1 MLYDLLA
8 TAVVLLHFSFVL
20 FVVGGGLLLYKWPWL
35 AWLHLPAVIW
45 AALLEFNG
53 WICPLTPLEQQL
65 RAAAGQ
71 AGYSGG
77 FIDHYLLALL
87 YPAGLDGSMQFI
99 LGSLVVAINV
109 LVYGVLGWH
118 RKGRRPPAAHR

>member
-71 AGYSGG
+71 AGYGGG

-87 YPAGLDGSMQFI
+87 YPVGLDGSMQFI
-99 LGSLVVAINV
+99 LGSLVVVINV

>member
-45 AALLEFNG
+45 AALLEFNS
-53 WICPLTPLEQQL
+53 WVCPLTPLEQQL
-65 RAAAGQ
+65 RSAAGQ

-77 FIDHYLLALL
+77 FVDHYLLALL
-87 YPAGLDGSMQFI
+87 YPVGLDGNMQII
-99 LGSLVVAINV
+99 LGSLVVVINV

-118 RKGRRPPAAHR
+118 RKGRRPPVARR

>member
-45 AALLEFNG
+45 AALLEFNS
-53 WICPLTPLEQQL
+53 WVCPLTPLEQQL
-65 RAAAGQ
+65 RSAAGQ

-77 FIDHYLLALL
+77 FVDHYLLALL
-87 YPAGLDGSMQFI
+87 YPVGLDGNMQII
-99 LGSLVVAINV
+99 LGSLVVVINV

-118 RKGRRPPAAHR
+118 RKGRRPPVTRR

>member
-45 AALLEFNG
+45 AALLEFDS
-53 WICPLTPLEQQL
+53 WVCPLTPLEQQL
-65 RAAAGQ
+65 RSAAGQ

-77 FIDHYLLALL
+77 FVDHYLLALL
-87 YPAGLDGSMQFI
+87 YPVGLDGNMQVI
-99 LGSLVVAINV
+99 LGSLVVVINV

-118 RKGRRPPAAHR
+118 RKGRRPPAARR

>member
-71 AGYSGG
+71 AGYGGG

-87 YPAGLDGSMQFI
+87 YPVGLDGSMQFI
-99 LGSLVVAINV
+99 LGSLVVVINV

-118 RKGRRPPAAHR
+118 RKGRRPPAAHH

>member
-65 RAAAGQ
+65 RALAGQ

-77 FIDHYLLALL
+77 FIDHYLRALL
-87 YPAGLDGSMQFI
+87 YPVGLDGSMQFV
-99 LGSLVVAINV
+99 LGSLVVVINV

-118 RKGRRPPAAHR
+118 RKGRRPPATHR

>member
-45 AALLEFNG
+45 AALLEFNS
-53 WICPLTPLEQQL
+53 WVCPLTPLEQQP
-65 RAAAGQ
+65 RSAAGQ

-77 FIDHYLLALL
+77 FVDHYLLALL
-87 YPAGLDGSMQFI
+87 YPVGLDGNMQII
-99 LGSLVVAINV
+99 LGSLVVVINV

-118 RKGRRPPAAHR
+118 RKGRRPPVARR

>member
-53 WICPLTPLEQQL
+53 WVCPLTPLEQQL
-65 RAAAGQ
+65 RSAAGQ

-77 FIDHYLLALL
+77 FVDHYLLALL
-87 YPAGLDGSMQFI
+87 YPVGLDGNMQII
-99 LGSLVVAINV
+99 LGSLVVVINV

-118 RKGRRPPAAHR
+118 RKGRRPPVARR

>member
-87 YPAGLDGSMQFI
+87 YPVGLDGSMQFI
-99 LGSLVVAINV
+99 LGSLVVVINV

-118 RKGRRPPAAHR
+118 RKGRRSPARRR

>member
-8 TAVVLLHFSFVL
+8 TAIVLLHFSFVL
-20 FVVGGGLLLYKWPWL
+20 FVVGGGLLYKWPWL

-53 WICPLTPLEQQL
+53 WVCPLTPLEQQL
-65 RAAAGQ
+65 RSAAGQ

-77 FIDHYLLALL
+77 FVDHYLLALL
-87 YPAGLDGSMQFI
+87 YPVGLDGNMQVI
-99 LGSLVVAINV
+99 LGSLVVVINV

-118 RKGRRPPAAHR
+118 RKGRRPPAARR

>member
-8 TAVVLLHFSFVL
+8 TTVVLLHFSFVL

-45 AALLEFNG
+45 AALLEFNS
-53 WICPLTPLEQQL
+53 WVCPLTPLEQQL
-65 RAAAGQ
+65 RSAAGQ

-77 FIDHYLLALL
+77 FVDHYLLALL
-87 YPAGLDGSMQFI
+87 YPVGLDGNMQVI
-99 LGSLVVAINV
+99 LGSLVVVINV

-118 RKGRRPPAAHR
+118 RKGRRPPAVRR

>member
-45 AALLEFNG
+45 AALLEFNS
-53 WICPLTPLEQQL
+53 WVCPLTPLEQQL
-65 RAAAGQ
+65 RSAAGQ

-77 FIDHYLLALL
+77 FVDHYLLALL
-87 YPAGLDGSMQFI
+87 YPVGLDGNMQII
-99 LGSLVVAINV
+99 LGSLVVVINV

-118 RKGRRPPAAHR
+118 RKGRRPPAARR

>member
-8 TAVVLLHFSFVL
+8 TAIVLLHFSFVL

-53 WICPLTPLEQQL
+53 WVCPLTPLEQQL
-65 RAAAGQ
+65 RSAAGQ

-77 FIDHYLLALL
+77 FVDHYLLALL
-87 YPAGLDGSMQFI
+87 YPVGLDGNMQVI
-99 LGSLVVAINV
+99 LGSLVVVINV

-118 RKGRRPPAAHR
+118 RKGRRPPVARR

>member
-1 MLYDLLA
+1 MFYDLLA
-8 TAVVLLHFSFVL
+8 SAVILLHFGFVL
-20 FVVGGGLLLYKWPWL
+20 FVVAGGLLLYRWPWL
-35 AWLHLPAVIW
+35 AWIHLPAVIW

-53 WICPLTPLEQQL
+53 WICPLTPLEQHL

-77 FIDHYLLALL
+77 FVDHYLLPLL
-87 YPAGLDGSMQFI
+87 YPVGLDGDMQLI
-99 LGSLVVAINV
+99 LGSLVVIINV

-118 RKGRRPPAAHR
+118 RKGRRLPARRR

>member
-53 WICPLTPLEQQL
+53 WVCPLTPLEQQL
-65 RAAAGQ
+65 RSAAGQ

-77 FIDHYLLALL
+77 FVDHYLLALL
-87 YPAGLDGSMQFI
+87 YPVGLDGNMQVI
-99 LGSLVVAINV
+99 LGSLVVVINV

-118 RKGRRPPAAHR
+118 RKGRRPPVARR

>member
-8 TAVVLLHFSFVL
+8 TAIVLLHFSFVL

-45 AALLEFNG
+45 AALLEFNS
-53 WICPLTPLEQQL
+53 WVCPLTPLEQQL
-65 RAAAGQ
+65 RSAAGQ

-77 FIDHYLLALL
+77 FVDHYLLALL
-87 YPAGLDGSMQFI
+87 YPVGLDGNMQVI
-99 LGSLVVAINV
+99 LGSLVVVVNV

-118 RKGRRPPAAHR
+118 RKGRRPPVARR

>member
-20 FVVGGGLLLYKWPWL
+20 FVVGGGLLLYKWPWM

-45 AALLEFNG
+45 AALLEFNS
-53 WICPLTPLEQQL
+53 WVCPLTPLEQQL
-65 RAAAGQ
+65 RSTAGQ

-77 FIDHYLLALL
+77 FVDHYLLALL
-87 YPAGLDGSMQFI
+87 YPVGLDGNMQVI
-99 LGSLVVAINV
+99 LGSLVVVINV

-118 RKGRRPPAAHR
+118 RKGRRPPDARR

>member
-8 TAVVLLHFSFVL
+8 TAIVLLHFSFVL

-45 AALLEFNG
+45 AALLEFNS
-53 WICPLTPLEQQL
+53 WVCPLTPLEQQL
-65 RAAAGQ
+65 RSAAGQ

-77 FIDHYLLALL
+77 FVDHYLLALL
-87 YPAGLDGSMQFI
+87 YPVGLDGNMQVI
-99 LGSLVVAINV
+99 LGSLVVVINV

-118 RKGRRPPAAHR
+118 RKGRRPPVARR

>member
-45 AALLEFNG
+45 AALLEFNS
-53 WICPLTPLEQQL
+53 WVCPLTPLEQQL
-65 RAAAGQ
+65 RSAAGQ

-77 FIDHYLLALL
+77 FVDHYLLALL
-87 YPAGLDGSMQFI
+87 YPVGLDGNMQVI
-99 LGSLVVAINV
+99 LGSLVVVINV

-118 RKGRRPPAAHR
+118 RKGRRPPVARR

>member
-45 AALLEFNG
+45 AALLEFNS
-53 WICPLTPLEQQL
+53 WVCPLTPLEQQL
-65 RAAAGQ
+65 RSAAGQ

-77 FIDHYLLALL
+77 FVDHYLLALL
-87 YPAGLDGSMQFI
+87 YPVGLDGNMQII
-99 LGSLVVAINV
+99 LGSLVVVINV
-109 LVYGVLGWH
+109 LVYGVLGRH
-118 RKGRRPPAAHR
+118 RKGRRPPVARR

>member
-87 YPAGLDGSMQFI
+87 YPVGLDGSMQFI
-99 LGSLVVAINV
+99 LGSLVVVINV

>member
-8 TAVVLLHFSFVL
+8 STVVLLHFAFVL
-20 FVVGGGLLLYKWPWL
+20 FVVAGGLLLYRWPWL

-77 FIDHYLLALL
+77 FVDHYVMPLL
-87 YPAGLDGSMQFI
+87 YPVGLEGEMQFI
-99 LGSLVVAINV
+99 LGGLVVVINV

-118 RKGRRPPAAHR
+118 RKGRRSPARRR

>member
-53 WICPLTPLEQQL
+53 WICPLTPLEQLL

-77 FIDHYLLALL
+77 FVDHYLLPLL
-87 YPAGLDGSMQFI
+87 YPVGLDGDMQLI
-99 LGSLVVAINV
+99 LGSLVVIINV

>member
-8 TAVVLLHFSFVL
+8 TAIVLLHFSFVL

-53 WICPLTPLEQQL
+53 WVCPLTPLEQQL
-65 RAAAGQ
+65 RSAAGQ

-77 FIDHYLLALL
+77 FVDHYLLALL
-87 YPAGLDGSMQFI
+87 YPVGLDGNMQVI
-99 LGSLVVAINV
+99 LGSLVVVINV

-118 RKGRRPPAAHR
+118 RKGRRPPAARR

>member
-8 TAVVLLHFSFVL
+8 TAIVLLHFSFVL

-53 WICPLTPLEQQL
+53 WVCPLTPLEQQL
-65 RAAAGQ
+65 RSAAGQ

-77 FIDHYLLALL
+77 FVDHYLLALL
-87 YPAGLDGSMQFI
+87 YPVGLDGNTQVI
-99 LGSLVVAINV
+99 LGSLVVVINV

-118 RKGRRPPAAHR
+118 RKGRRPPAARR

>member
-8 TAVVLLHFSFVL
+8 TAIVLLHFSFVL

-45 AALLEFNG
+45 AALLEFNS
-53 WICPLTPLEQQL
+53 WVCPLTPLEQQL
-65 RAAAGQ
+65 RSAAGQ

-77 FIDHYLLALL
+77 FVDHYLLALL
-87 YPAGLDGSMQFI
+87 YPVGLDGNMQVI
-99 LGSLVVAINV
+99 LGSLVVVINV

-118 RKGRRPPAAHR
+118 RKGRRPPAARR